1 MQHAGRIAQKSKL
14 FGDAFEAF
22 IFQELAGYRDYISH
36 GTLHY
41 CRSEV
46 HYEVDFILD
55 ENIAIEVKG
64 KSRLSKDDFKG
75 MRALQAEKAMKS
87 YIIVS
92 LESVPRDVDGIC
104 VMPWETFL
112 KDLWAGAL
120 K

>member
-1 MQHAGRIAQKSKL
+1 
-14 FGDAFEAF
+14 
-22 IFQELAGYRDYISH
+22 
-36 GTLHY
+36 
-41 CRSEV
+41 
-46 HYEVDFILD
+46 VDFILD